1 MAFNWRPLMGRIAA
15 FRQELGENLTG
26 IYLHGSAA
34 FGSMSEGSD
43 LDFIAVTERPPTQEQ
58 KEHLIAAL
66 LQLEREA
73 PAKGL
78 EMSVVLLRDCRDFA
92 YPTPYQLHYSPMHRR
107 AFEQDLAGYCRRM
120 QGVDCDLA
128 AHFTVIRRVGIVL
141 FGSPI
146 REVFGPV
153 PFCGLSRQHLPGR
166 RRRRT
171 GHPAH
176 AAGHRPQSLP
186 GAGRGAGGAGALQ
199 GAGGTVGAAA
209 FAKAVPPL
217 SDAGS
222 ELL

>member
-1 MAFNWRPLMGRIAA
+1 MGRITAA

-120 QGVDCDLA
+120 
-128 AHFTVIRRVGIVL
+128 
-141 FGSPI
+141 
-146 REVFGPV
+146 
-153 PFCGLSRQHLPGR
+153 
-166 RRRRT
+166 
-171 GHPAH
+171 
-176 AAGHRPQSLP
+176 
-186 GAGRGAGGAGALQ
+186 
-199 GAGGTVGAAA
+199 
-209 FAKAVPPL
+209 
-217 SDAGS
+217 
-222 ELL
+222 

>member
-1 MAFNWRPLMGRIAA
+1 MAFDWRPLMGRITAA

-92 YPTPYQLHYSPMHRR
+92 YPTPYRLHYSPIHRR
-107 AFEQDLAGYCRRM
+107 AFEQDLSGYCRRM

-146 REVFGPV
+146 REVSSGVCRMSCAAPATSRQM
-153 PFCGLSRQHLPGR
+153 LSR
-166 RRRRT
+166 
-171 GHPAH
+171 
-176 AAGHRPQSLP
+176 
-186 GAGRGAGGAGALQ
+186 
-199 GAGGTVGAAA
+199 
-209 FAKAVPPL
+209 
-217 SDAGS
+217 
-222 ELL
+222 